1 MQLVDQINC
10 SFEKNLF
17 TLGIC
22 IDLSKDFDTVDRKI
36 LITKLE
42 NYRVKVTNLQWF
54 KSYLENR
61 KQFIV
66 F

>member
-10 SFEKNLF
+10 SFEKSLY

-22 IDLSKDFDTVDRKI
+22 IDLSKAFDTVDNKI

-42 NYRVKVTNLQWF
+42 NYGVKGTNL
-54 KSYLENR
+54 
-61 KQFIV
+61 
-66 F
+66 